1 MPRGAAAA
9 ARRTRTGA
17 ADVQHAK
24 PKTARRRRVSGPFKG
39 GRAHAAEAAA
49 RDAASASRSAAA
61 APARRAAPARKA
73 QPARKTASARKAV
86 TAPKAKPG
94 RRAPAASR
102 PVVLRPAPAGAPLG
116 LRVAR
121 APFVRA
127 LRSRGGGVL
136 DALLSGQGWIALVGL
151 LLVGIVF
158 FNVGLL
164 ELNRNI
170 TGTSQRVT
178 EIKRENAKLRLD
190 VARLGSSERIQT
202 AAAAEGLVLP
212 APGDV
217 RYLKIDPTID
227 ARRAAK
233 RIVAPSSVALIAP
246 PTTSDPV
253 LTTPPAEIAPADTT
267 TTEPQA
273 PPADTR
279 AEPQAAPAPAAP
291 GTTTAPATQT
301 GATPTETPTG

>member
-1 MPRGAAAA
+1 M
-9 ARRTRTGA
+9 
-17 ADVQHAK
+17 
-24 PKTARRRRVSGPFKG
+24 SGPAPG
-39 GRAHAAEAAA
+39 RRAHSAEAAA
-49 RDAASASRSAAA
+49 RDAASAANG
-61 APARRAAPARKA
+61 APARKS
-73 QPARKTASARKAV
+73 PSARKAAS
-86 TAPKAKPG
+86 APNAKPG
-94 RRAPAASR
+94 RGAPSRGR

-170 TGTSQRVT
+170 AGTSRHVT

-233 RIVAPSSVALIAP
+233 RIVAPSSVALVAP

-253 LTTPPAEIAPADTT
+253 LTTPPAEIAPAGTT
-267 TTEPQA
+267 TTTTAPQAAPADTTEPQA
-273 PPADTR
+273 AP
-279 AEPQAAPAPAAP
+279 EP
-291 GTTTAPATQT
+291 GTTAPAPPA

>member
-1 MPRGAAAA
+1 MPRGAAA
-9 ARRTRTGA
+9 ARRTRTGV
-17 ADVQHAK
+17 ADGQHKKAK
-24 PKTARRRRVSGPFKG
+24 PSKRRRASGPAPG
-39 GRAHAAEAAA
+39 RRAHAAEAAA
-49 RDAASASRSAAA
+49 REAASAGNAV
-61 APARRAAPARKA
+61 PARKG
-73 QPARKTASARKAV
+73 ASARARKPASGRKAAG
-86 TAPKAKPG
+86 APKAGRAAKAAPPG
-94 RRAPAASR
+94 RPA
-102 PVVLRPAPAGAPLG
+102 VLRPAPAGAPLG

-121 APFVRA
+121 APFVRT

-136 DALLSGQGWIALVGL
+136 DALLSGQGWIALIGL

-170 TGTSQRVT
+170 TGTSERVMK
-178 EIKRENAKLRLD
+178 IKRENAKLRLD

-217 RYLKIDPTID
+217 RYLKADPAID

-233 RIVAPSSVALIAP
+233 RMVPPNSVALVVP
-246 PTTSDPV
+246 PTRSDPV
-253 LTTPPAEIAPADTT
+253 LTTPPAEIAPDATADTT

-273 PPADTR
+273 
-279 AEPQAAPAPAAP
+279 APVA
-291 GTTTAPATQT
+291 GTTTAPAAPASGTTPTDPAAPVPQT
-301 GATPTETPTG
+301 GATTTETPTG

>member
-17 ADVQHAK
+17 ADPKHSK
-24 PKTARRRRVSGPFKG
+24 PKTARRRRVSGPAPG
-39 GRAHAAEAAA
+39 RRAHSAEAAA
-49 RDAASASRSAAA
+49 RDAASAAKGAPARTAAA
-61 APARRAAPARKA
+61 ARKAAATPKATPGRGAPAR
-73 QPARKTASARKAV
+73 
-86 TAPKAKPG
+86 G
-94 RRAPAASR
+94 R

-136 DALLSGQGWIALVGL
+136 DALLSGQGWIALIGL

-170 TGTSQRVT
+170 AGTSQRVT

-217 RYLKIDPTID
+217 RYLKVDPTID
-227 ARRAAK
+227 ARRAA
-233 RIVAPSSVALIAP
+233 RRTVPPSSVALVAP
-246 PTTSDPV
+246 PASSDPV
-253 LTTPPAEIAPADTT
+253 LTTPPAEIAPAAPADTT
-267 TTEPQA
+267 TA
-273 PPADTR
+273 V
-279 AEPQAAPAPAAP
+279 PQAAPTPAPAATPTAPAPAPATTPTAPAAP
-291 GTTTAPATQT
+291 APQA
-301 GATPTETPTG
+301 GATPTETPSG

>member
-1 MPRGAAAA
+1 M
-9 ARRTRTGA
+9 
-17 ADVQHAK
+17 
-24 PKTARRRRVSGPFKG
+24 SGPAPG
-39 GRAHAAEAAA
+39 RRAHSAEAAA
-49 RDAASASRSAAA
+49 RDAASAANG
-61 APARRAAPARKA
+61 APARKS
-73 QPARKTASARKAV
+73 PSARKAASGRKA
-86 TAPKAKPG
+86 TSAPNAKPG
-94 RRAPAASR
+94 RGAPSRGR
-102 PVVLRPAPAGAPLG
+102 PVVLRPASAGAPLG

-170 TGTSQRVT
+170 AGTSRHVT

-217 RYLKIDPTID
+217 RYLKVDPTID
-227 ARRAAK
+227 ARRAAR
-233 RIVAPSSVALIAP
+233 RIVPPSSVALVAP
-246 PTTSDPV
+246 PASSDPV
-253 LTTPPAEIAPADTT
+253 LTTPPAEIAPAAPAGTT
-267 TTEPQA
+267 T
-273 PPADTR
+273 
-279 AEPQAAPAPAAP
+279 AEPQAAPTPAPA
-291 GTTTAPATQT
+291 TTPTAPATATTPTAPPAPAPQA
-301 GATPTETPTG
+301 GATPAE